1 MPVLLREGR
10 YRFYIVA
17 WDRNEPPHVHVKR
30 DNGSAKFWLVPVD
43 LASSQNFNQR
53 EIRTIRRI
61 VEQNQ
66 SELVRRWHEF
76 FNR

>member
-1 MPVLLREGR
+1 MPVLLRKGP

-17 WDRNEPPHVHVKR
+17 WDRNEPPHIHVER
-30 DNGSAKFWLVPVD
+30 DNGSAKFWMVPVD

-53 EIRTIRRI
+53 EIRSIRRI

-66 SELVRRWHEF
+66 SELLRRWHEF

>member
-1 MPVLLREGR
+1 MSM
-10 YRFYIVA
+10 F
-17 WDRNEPPHVHVKR
+17 KR

-66 SELVRRWHEF
+66 IELVRRWHEF

>member
-1 MPVLLREGR
+1 MPVLLREGP

-17 WDRNEPPHVHVKR
+17 WDRNEPPHIHVER

-43 LASSQNFNQR
+43 LASSQNFNHR
-53 EIRTIRRI
+53 EIRSIRRI

-66 SELVRRWHEF
+66 SELLRKWHEF